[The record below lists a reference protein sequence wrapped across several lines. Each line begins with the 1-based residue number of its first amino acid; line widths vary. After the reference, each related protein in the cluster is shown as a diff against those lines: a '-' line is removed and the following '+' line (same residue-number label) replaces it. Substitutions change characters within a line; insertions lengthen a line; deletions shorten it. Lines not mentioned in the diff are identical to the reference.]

1 MIPYS
6 LGKAVLSRGNQSP
19 ARYWRVIGGNPW
31 LPLLSFNL
39 LLLLLL
45 QKHSPHR
52 QRRRLPL
59 SILLTDSRRAS
70 DFSHRQFIFPVVGTS
85 RMIKE
90 EKEITYQDQHS
101 VHLFLRDAS
110 YRRPLLSISRL
121 SIHSF
126 DPSPSVAI
134 ILISRGFYKIAL
146 EVGYVVAGD
155 PQIPCVAINPT
166 PFPTTSHN
174 YQTKSD
180 HFKDPPKVG
189 RVLERGIKRGN
200 ALLKI
205 RIWGYR

>member
-6 LGKAVLSRGNQSP
+6 LGKAVHSRGNQSP

-45 QKHSPHR
+45 LLLQKHSPPHK
-52 QRRRLPL
+52 QRRRLPP
-59 SILLTDSRRAS
+59 SFLLTDSRRAS

-134 ILISRGFYKIAL
+134 IFISRGFYRIAL

-155 PQIPCVAINPT
+155 PPIPCVAINPT
-166 PFPTTSHN
+166 SHN
-174 YQTKSD
+174 YQTTSD

-189 RVLERGIKRGN
+189 RVLERGIKSGN
-200 ALLKI
+200 PLLKN